1 MQLLNGVLVF
11 DKIDLYL
18 YKKAKVKMGIKSNFN
33 KFISSTASFNVFE
46 EIHISQYGTK
56 KIAIDTTLFLF
67 KYKASLSDKWMTG
80 FVNLICLFRK
90 YNVHCIFIF
99 DGPSPEEK
107 QSEQLHRKE
116 GKQKLQDNVAS
127 LEADLLTFQSTGVMS
142 EKLQKIST
150 PHETLEYSIHKKRN
164 QIVNITSKDFFLL
177 KEMLELMKVPHHDAT
192 TESEKFCSKLCI
204 DGLVD
209 AVLSDDTDV
218 IAYCSPIALSKLNVY
233 TGNCVSVSN
242 EKLLESLSLDSQQ
255 LLDFCI
261 MCGTDYNKNIPNV
274 GSTTAYKYIKEHNN
288 IETISSAL
296 NIDVSGLNHVRVR
309 QLFTCFDGET
319 NLNYVPYCGIPDLG
333 VVGAFFK
340 LHQIHVSMYKL
351 KESFVDNQMIF
362 V

>member
-1 MQLLNGVLVF
+1 
-11 DKIDLYL
+11 
-18 YKKAKVKMGIKSNFN
+18 MGIKSNFN
-33 KFISSTASFNVFE
+33 KFISYTASFNVFE
-46 EIHISQYGTK
+46 EIHVSQYATK

-116 GKQKLQDNVAS
+116 GKQKLQDNVTC
-127 LEADLLTFQSTGVMS
+127 LEADLMAFYSTGVLS
-142 EKLQKIST
+142 DKLQKLSS
-150 PHETLEYSIHKKRN
+150 PHETLEYSIHKKKN
-164 QIVNITSKDFFLL
+164 QIVNIDSSDFLLL
-177 KEMLELMKVPHHDAT
+177 KEMLDILKVPHHDAI

-233 TGNCVSVSN
+233 TGVCVSVSN
-242 EKLLESLSLDSQQ
+242 EKLLDSLSIDSKQ

-274 GSTTAYKYIKEHNN
+274 GSTTAYKYIKEYKN
-288 IETISSAL
+288 IENIFTSLNLDIS
-296 NIDVSGLNHVRVR
+296 VLNHVRVR
-309 QLFTCFDGET
+309 ELFTCFDGET
-319 NLNYVPYCGIPDLG
+319 NLNYVPYCGVPNLQ
-333 VVGAFFK
+333 VVSNFFK
-340 LHQIHVSMYKL
+340 LHDIHVSMYKL
-351 KESFVDNQMIF
+351 KESFIDNQMIF